1 MSEVRELAPIMVEN
15 ASSVT
20 SLQSVG
26 SETRRI
32 EIVDGLCG
40 ICSHILS
47 NLDLFI
53 EKGDDDLWSSH
64 HNSVLEL
71 RRSAK
76 NGCSLCALFVSDGNN
91 AYSSIRYIPVKH
103 SGCHEEDSETD
114 PDTRKADY
122 EIGAGDPER
131 GSESNHGDT
140 KVGDG
145 GVGEVESL
153 DIQSGRNKI
162 ESPYANQRTPEG
174 LPFKLFQSENRPQGH
189 LTWFMPDAASPF
201 TSATIQLSPVLNSGL
216 WIYILQT

>member
-15 ASSVT
+15 ASSVA

-26 SETRRI
+26 SETGRI

-53 EKGDDDLWSSH
+53 EKDDDGLWSSH

-71 RRSAK
+71 RRSAE

-91 AYSSIRYIPVKH
+91 EYSSIRYIPVKH
-103 SGCHEEDSETD
+103 SEFHEEDSETD

-122 EIGAGDPER
+122 EIGAGDSER
-131 GSESNHGDT
+131 GSESNDGDT

-145 GVGEVESL
+145 GVGEVENL
-153 DIQSGRNKI
+153 DIQSGRNNI
-162 ESPYANQRTPEG
+162 ESPYANQRAPRDFLLSSFRAKVDRKDILLG
-174 LPFKLFQSENRPQGH
+174 LWLMPAALLHLLPFNFLQS
-189 LTWFMPDAASPF
+189 
-201 TSATIQLSPVLNSGL
+201 
-216 WIYILQT
+216 